1 MARLDYNDLAKA
13 IGMLTIVW
21 GHIYYGRASSAFVY
35 AFHIPLFFVLSGMVF
50 DKSRYPSLAF
60 FLSKKLKSLL
70 IPYAVFS
77 FLTWL
82 VWVAYAFVTHANVES
97 YWMPLAQTFIAQGS
111 EGYLVHNVPLWFV
124 MCLFSMEVM
133 YYFIAGFERIWI
145 TVITVLM
152 AAASYCLLNY
162 CPSFDFSAIP
172 WSIDAAMLGI
182 PFYALGHWAVCKWGH
197 QRMMDAVNGHK
208 ALSVSVLL
216 LLVAVTWLISDF
228 NGPISFG
235 HTNMGVNVFTAYLG
249 GVTGVTMLL
258 IFCMLLADS
267 SFNRPEVKWISFL
280 KWFGRNSF
288 NAMVIHNP
296 IKGFMAVVVGGIFAC
311 GSAAVSH
318 NILYSSISFVITM
331 IFTILVIYII
341 DYIKGLIKMLYNEK
355 NISSSSSSR

>member
-1 MARLDYNDLAKA
+1 
-13 IGMLTIVW
+13 MLTIVW

-50 DKSRYPSLAF
+50 DKNRYPSF
-60 FLSKKLKSLL
+60 CTFLKKKLKSLL

-77 FLTWL
+77 FLTW
-82 VWVAYAFVTHANVES
+82 VIWVAYAMVTHADVES
-97 YWMPLAQTFIAQGS
+97 YWMPLVQTVIAQGS

-133 YYFIAGFERIWI
+133 YYFIAGLKRVWI
-145 TVITVLM
+145 TIITVLM
-152 AAASYCLLNY
+152 AAMSYCLLNY
-162 CPSFDFSAIP
+162 YPSFDFSAIP

-197 QRMMDAVNGHK
+197 QQMMDAVNKYKGRS
-208 ALSVSVLL
+208 AFAMLL
-216 LLVAVTWLISDF
+216 FVVITCLISDF

-235 HTNMGVNVFTAYLG
+235 YTDLVANVFAAYLG

-258 IFCMLLADS
+258 IFCMLLAGS
-267 SFNRPEVKWISFL
+267 SFNKPEVKWMNFL

-296 IKGFMAVVVGGIFAC
+296 IKGFMAVVVGTAFAC
-311 GSAAVSH
+311 GSAAVSL
-318 NILYSSISFVITM
+318 NVLYSLVSFVITL
-331 IFTILVIYII
+331 IFTILGICII
-341 DYIKGLIKMLYNEK
+341 DWIKGKFI
-355 NISSSSSSR
+355 RQ